1 MSFVTFAAIA
11 QAAPAAAPQQGALGF
26 SPLIMMVVLFGI
38 FYFMMIRPQMKRQ
51 KEHRALLSAL
61 GKGDEV
67 VMNGGLAGR
76 IEEVGDSFVKV
87 EIAPGVVVQMQKGAV
102 TQVLPKGSL
111 KKN

>member
-1 MSFVTFAAIA
+1 MSLPTFAAIA
-11 QAAPAAAPQQGALGF
+11 QATAPAAAPQGALSF
-26 SPLIMMVVLFGI
+26 SPLIMMAVLFGI

-61 GKGDEV
+61 AKGDEV

-76 IEEVGDSFVKV
+76 IEEVGDAFVKV

>member
-1 MSFVTFAAIA
+1 MSPFTFAAVA

-26 SPLIMMVVLFGI
+26 SPLIMMAVLFAI

-51 KEHRALLSAL
+51 KEHRALLAGL
-61 GKGDEV
+61 AKGDEV
-67 VMNGGLAGR
+67 VMSGGLAGR
-76 IEEVGDSFVKV
+76 VEEVGDAFVKV